1 MNRYPLWKYITV
13 LVAVVIGLLYTL
25 PNFYGES
32 PAVQVSSA
40 KATVKVEPAML
51 SRVEQILTD
60 AKIPNE
66 GVYFE
71 QNGTLGTV
79 RARFTSTDLQLQ
91 ARDLIDKS
99 LNTVSGD
106 PQYTVALNLLPA
118 SPPWMRA
125 LGWFAP
131 SPCTWAWTCAAAC
144 TSCCRWTCRAP

>member
-1 MNRYPLWKYITV
+1 M
-13 LVAVVIGLLYTL
+13 AVVIGLLYTL

-91 ARDLIDKS
+91 ARDLIDPEHR
-99 LNTVSGD
+99 LRRPAVHGGAE
-106 PQYTVALNLLPA
+106 PAARLAALDA
-118 SPPWMRA
+118 RA
-125 LGWFAP
+125 GLVRP
-131 SPCTWAWTCAAAC
+131 KPMYLAWTCAAAC
-144 TSCCRWTCRAP
+144 TSCRWTCRAP

>member
-40 KATVKVEPAML
+40 KATIKVDQATL
-51 SRVEQILTD
+51 EQVQQIIENAQLPVD
-60 AKIPNE
+60 S
-66 GVYFE
+66 VYYE

-79 RARFTSTDLQLQ
+79 RARFPSTDVQLQ
-91 ARDLIDKS
+91 ARDLIDRT
-99 LNTVSGD
+99 LNTVAGD
-106 PQYTVALNLLPA
+106 PTTPWR
-118 SPPWMRA
+118 STCCPPRRPGCGRWA
-125 LGWFAP
+125 GSSP

-144 TSCCRWTCRAP
+144 TSCCRSTCRAP

>member
-13 LVAVVIGLLYTL
+13 LVAVIIGLLYTL

-40 KATVKVEPAML
+40 KATVKVDTAML
-51 SRVEQILTD
+51 GRVEQVLAD

-66 GVYFE
+66 GVYYE

-91 ARDLIDKS
+91 ARDLLDRT
-99 LNTVSGD
+99 LNTV
-106 PQYTVALNLLPA
+106 
-118 SPPWMRA
+118 
-125 LGWFAP
+125 
-131 SPCTWAWTCAAAC
+131 AA
-144 TSCCRWTCRAP
+144 TPTTRSR

>member
-1 MNRYPLWKYITV
+1 M
-13 LVAVVIGLLYTL
+13 AVVIGLYTL
-25 PNFYGES
+25 PNFGEASSRFPVPRPPSRSS
-32 PAVQVSSA
+32 P
-40 KATVKVEPAML
+40 P

-106 PQYTVALNLLPA
+106 PQYTVAQPA
-118 SPPWMRA
+118 ARLAALDARA
-125 LGWFAP
+125 GLVRPKPMYLGL
-131 SPCTWAWTCAAAC
+131 TCAAAC